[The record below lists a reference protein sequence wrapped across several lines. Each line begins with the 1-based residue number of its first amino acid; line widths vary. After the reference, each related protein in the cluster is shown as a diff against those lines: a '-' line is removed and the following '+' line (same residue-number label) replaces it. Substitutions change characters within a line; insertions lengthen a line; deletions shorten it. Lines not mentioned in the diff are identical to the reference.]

1 MSAALELFFHLWC
14 VLHKLV
20 CSDRRDSWLGPLLTN
35 EVDNHQDNLRFKYLI
50 FLGMI
55 KSYFFSFLFLFESC
69 HLMLNIK

>member
-35 EVDNHQDNLRFKYLI
+35 EVDNHQDN
-50 FLGMI
+50 
-55 KSYFFSFLFLFESC
+55 
-69 HLMLNIK
+69 